1 MIRFKEDQVG
11 EILRRLYDSEINIE
25 ISSFWDGGYDFRIG
39 DTANGFKQIG
49 PRNIE
54 RTSANSVAEYIYGS
68 TGVVCDMITHLAF
81 HAAEFYPESD
91 FAIWYKKQRDW
102 QNVLDTTRKGMEQ
115 HLLEIANSAKIHTDL
130 PDILI
135 EQ

>member
-54 RTSANSVAEYIYGS
+54 RTSPSSVGEHVYGS
-68 TGVVCDMITHLAF
+68 TGAVCDMIAHLAF

-91 FAIWYKKQRDW
+91 FAIWYKEQQRW
-102 QNVLDTTRKGMEQ
+102 QDVLDNIKCSSPGTLYPSGKGI
-115 HLLEIANSAKIHTDL
+115 LEFAK
-130 PDILI
+130 
-135 EQ
+135 